1 MKNVKLNPLERNG
14 DIAVVGLGCY
24 YPGAKSPLELWEN
37 ILARRQQFR
46 KMPDVRLPN
55 SEYFNPDPVVPN
67 KTYQNKAAVI
77 EGYEFDWMGKRIP
90 RQTYESTDI
99 VHWLAL
105 DTALQAIADTG
116 FDKDSIPK
124 EKTGVILGNTLT
136 GEFTRSNQMLLRW
149 PYVRKALKASAA
161 QKGLTHVLGELEGA
175 MESYYKS
182 VFAPVTEDTLAGG
195 LANTVAGRICNYL
208 DLHGG
213 GYIVDGACSSSLLA
227 VVTAANYL
235 ESGQMD
241 MVIAG
246 GVDISLDTFEL
257 VGFAKTRALTPD
269 EMRVYDKGGKGFLP
283 GEGCG
288 MVILKR
294 LEDAIKD
301 NDQIYAVVKGWGI
314 SSDGKGGITAP
325 SAAGQSRALIR
336 AHEKAGLNPENLDFI
351 EGHGTGT
358 TVGDKVELEGI
369 SIALNHKEKLPP
381 RSCGVT
387 SFKSIVGHT
396 KAAAGIGAFIKTVM
410 ALNRRVLPP
419 TAGLKDLNDIF
430 EEKAQTVYPIIH
442 GQVRDSGSTLIAGV
456 SAMGFGGINSH
467 VVVQSGTSPNPK
479 LNPGLPESKLMV
491 SNQTHELYL
500 FSAGSRNE
508 LIEGLKQF
516 QQKASGMSYAEMA
529 DLAFHNNLQT
539 NSDKQFR
546 AAMVAHTPFELDR
559 KIETLM
565 EQVGKWNETDP
576 ISLENNSISLGRKKK
591 NPVIGALFPGQGSQ
605 KLNMTYK
612 LVERHNWIRETVN
625 KASELFNS
633 CGSDQVLSSVFK
645 TTDRAAD
652 KQEVASWMNRLKQTQ
667 IAQPAI
673 TLASLVWYK
682 FIEQLGIPINYVSGH
697 SLGELMAFYAAGLL
711 SEETLLRFAA
721 FRGKSMAEFGSGT
734 MASLA
739 CNKDR
744 VEKYLKEVDG
754 YVTIAN
760 INAPE
765 QIVISGDADS
775 VRMVIALAAKDQVNA
790 IELPV
795 SAAFHSKLVAEVAEE
810 IIKYD
815 QLKVAGPGK
824 NSIKLIS
831 SVSGKEIDEA
841 VDLNAY
847 FSTQAVHQ
855 VDFISVVKH
864 LEEQCDLLIEIGPGK
879 VLSGLVSNISDKIK
893 AFPVELNS
901 ADDFSWNIMLANT
914 FVLGCEISIHEIYKN
929 RLIRDFTPA
938 HEKKFL
944 VNPLERPFPDEPA
957 MTENDLTS
965 GIGALLGFGNA
976 DPAFNDY
983 LKLRSDFIKQ
993 VVDADYK
1000 FFSNRKSNFTEPNP
1014 TTGIHTGATGVAK
1027 AVPASS
1033 PAQADSGIKDALYK
1047 KIESMT
1053 GFSAD
1058 GFRDDMKL
1066 LDDFNLDSIKSGSL
1080 LAGLL
1085 KSINATG
1092 KVNTSEFSNASLG
1105 EIVSKLNKLVPEQQ
1119 QATAV
1124 PAAAVPDKPQKNIS
1138 DIINSIL
1145 AERTGFPKDSIQPDF
1160 KLLDDL
1166 NLDSIKAGSFVA
1178 EISKQFGI
1186 QGKIGASKVANA
1198 KVEDLVR
1205 MVSEL
1210 VSENPVPN
1218 SKSDE
1223 LSNQDNWVNA
1233 YSVKLTE
1240 SPSAVTQQAAME
1252 FWKNKSIV
1260 VVHHA
1265 EDEKVAASLGQ
1276 VLKSRISKVISVKSK
1291 DLPMLHSLENAC
1303 FLVLLPDLAI
1313 NGKNTEQ
1320 IVSLLADVAGNMSEV
1335 SMVGFVQHND
1345 GCFSRNVRMPAES
1358 KAAYSAVGFA
1368 ASVHHER
1375 PDMRIRVV
1383 EVSRKLPV
1391 ELIPDIFMNEFATE
1405 ESFMTAGYDADLV
1418 RRRMQYE
1425 PAVTGK
1431 LLKEYGGFIDENDV
1445 VVATGGAK
1453 GITAECV
1460 FSLVQ
1465 KYKCRIA
1472 LVGSSPENDEV
1483 RNTLSRYTASGLTAR
1498 YFACDISNEAQV
1510 NELIFKIQES
1520 LGKVTA
1526 LIHGA
1531 GRNIP
1536 RRAEQ
1541 VTAGEA
1547 MNEIAPKLKG
1557 AINLLHALKGN
1568 QLKHVVALTS
1578 IIGVTGMPGNS
1589 WYAFS
1594 NETLDL
1600 LLRAF
1605 SNSKNCRTRT
1615 LAYSIWDEV
1624 GMGARMGSTKV
1635 LAGMGI
1641 GSIAPSLGV
1650 EQFLR
1655 WFEHENSD
1663 QQVVISSRMGGLDT
1677 WYQATP
1683 KLSEA
1688 RRYISDI
1695 RHLEQG
1701 KELTTRV
1708 RLNRKDDLYIDDHN
1722 YNGSLLFP
1730 TVFGLEAMAQAAC
1743 LLAGAEK
1750 VNHLVFENVSL
1761 LRPIVVPE
1769 TGDMEVEITARVMEG
1784 TVNSDQPVRIFAGIT
1799 TEYAET
1805 GFNSFSAE
1813 IIIGTKSEAIQKT
1826 IELREAPLK
1835 ISPESDLYTWLLFQG
1850 PRFRNISKVYDLSKE
1865 SVTFTAS
1872 AVQKDPAEACF
1883 SESCRS
1889 PLLLGSPLFRDIL
1902 LQSVQLFLTG
1912 KKYLPVGIKR
1922 WEIHDIARQFN
1933 GGTIKSIL
1941 NELNESEGICNVEF
1955 VSDGYLAERIEGY
1968 TVKALEP
1975 TPDYPNPERIA
1986 ALDSVYREVLD
1997 HELGKYRNL
2006 MGSNI
2011 HYGLF
2016 KHDEEFNRLDAA
2028 RRHVLEDNLLRDVL
2042 AEMKAD
2048 QDGKDHSIQWSANG
2062 KPAIENSDLKISIS
2076 HSRSVLLM
2084 TMGSHEQG
2092 CDIEF
2097 VENRSAGE
2105 WNELLEG
2112 RYVSL
2117 LEQLQ
2122 RTDHDLNVSATRLWC
2137 LKETMIKSLGVVPV
2151 NISIEEVL
2159 DCGVVFRVRTS
2170 DQPDSMVLTFPINAL
2185 PNNTAIISN
2194 LIELRSVP
2202 VVSDHTENEDAG
2214 KSLVYDEK
2222 QGKFTYGFYTTFKD
2236 CKRFFG
2242 KTHFT
2247 NYPGWMGTLRELV
2260 LAPIS
2265 RQLLNDLGSGEYGM
2279 VTNESDIQ
2287 IFNEADTLNE
2297 ITGNLWI
2304 TDKSDFKNSFIDLN
2318 FEYLKKDPVTGSLIR
2333 LANCNLSTT
2342 WVKIEGRGIVK
2353 KSPIPA
2359 YFMDFLEKYQGRSR
2373 SVTRIEKGSH
2383 YPGMKDLGAL
2393 KYENPSKIRPS
2404 IMLSERIFDT
2414 GMHNGNAVGNLYYS
2428 NYYDW
2433 QSRLME
2439 QYLYQLDPGIFIN
2452 NGRNGEFICVE
2463 GSVKHLQ
2470 EAMPFENILTRF
2482 YIDRIYENG
2491 VRFHFEYYSVDKE
2504 EKRKLA
2510 YGFNTVIW
2518 CRRKD
2523 EKSVPVARQLPE
2535 KLTQAIRNLVT
2546 V

>member
-1 MKNVKLNPLERNG
+1 MKNVKLNPLKRNC
-14 DIAVVGLGCY
+14 DIAVIGLGCY

-46 KMPDVRLPN
+46 RMPDVRLPD
-55 SEYFNPDPVVPN
+55 SEYFDPDPSVLN

-90 RQTYESTDI
+90 KQTYESTDI

-116 FDKDSIPK
+116 FDKDSLPK

-175 MESYYKS
+175 MEAYYKS

-269 EMRVYDKGGKGFLP
+269 EMRVYDKAGKGFLP

-294 LEDAIKD
+294 LEDAIQD
-301 NDQIYAVVKGWGI
+301 NNQIYAVVKGWGI

-336 AHEKAGLNPENLDFI
+336 AHEKAGLDSKKLDFI

-358 TVGDKVELEGI
+358 TVGDRVELEGI
-369 SIALNHKEKLPP
+369 TIALNHRDKVSP

-387 SFKSIVGHT
+387 SLKSIVGHT

-410 ALNRRVLPP
+410 AVNRRVLPP

-430 EEKAQTVYPIIH
+430 EEKAQSVYPIIH
-442 GQVRDSGSTLIAGV
+442 GQVRDSESKLMAGV

-467 VVVQSGTSPNPK
+467 VVMQSGADRNPK
-479 LNPGLPESKLMV
+479 LQPALPENKLMV

-500 FSAGSRNE
+500 FSANSRDE
-508 LIEGLKQF
+508 FIKVLRQF
-516 QQKASGMSYAEMA
+516 QQEASGMSYAEMP
-529 DLAFHNNLQT
+529 DLAFMHNTQT
-539 NSDKQFR
+539 NPDKPFR
-546 AAMVAHTPFELDR
+546 AAIVAHTPFELD
-559 KIETLM
+559 KKVDSLVD
-565 EQVGKWNETDP
+565 QVEKWNETNRV
-576 ISLENNSISLGRKKK
+576 SLENNSIVLGRRKE

-605 KLNMTYK
+605 KLNMAHK
-612 LVERHNWIRETVN
+612 LIERHDWLRELVN
-625 KASELFNS
+625 RAADLLVSF
-633 CGSDQVLSSVFK
+633 GSDKVIPSIFK
-645 TTDRAAD
+645 PVDRAAD
-652 KQEVASWMNRLKQTQ
+652 KQEVASWMNQLKQTN

-673 TLASLVWYK
+673 TLASLVWYNY
-682 FIEQLGIPINYVSGH
+682 IERLGIKINYASGH
-697 SLGELMAFYAAGLL
+697 SLGELMAFYAVGLL
-711 SEETLLRFAA
+711 SEETLLHFAA

-739 CNKDR
+739 CKKEQ

-765 QIVISGDADS
+765 QIVISGEVES
-775 VRMVIALAAKDQVNA
+775 IRQVIALAAKDQVSA

-795 SAAFHSKLVAEVAEE
+795 SAAFHSKLVAEVAEQ
-810 IIKYD
+810 IAKFD
-815 QLKVAGPGK
+815 QLKDASREMSSV
-824 NSIKLIS
+824 KLVS

-841 VDLNAY
+841 PDLNTY
-847 FSTQAVHQ
+847 FATQAVHQ

-864 LEEQCDLLIEIGPGK
+864 LQERCDMMIEVGPGK
-879 VLSGLVSNISDKIK
+879 VLSGLVSNISDKIRS
-893 AFPVELNS
+893 FPVELN
-901 ADDFSWNIMLANT
+901 AEDDFSWNIMLANV
-914 FVLGCEISIHEIYKN
+914 FVLGSNLHIDEIYKN
-929 RLIRDFTPA
+929 RLIREFTPA
-938 HEKKFL
+938 RKKKFL
-944 VNPLERPFPDEPA
+944 VNPLERPFPEEPVI
-957 MTENDLTS
+957 TENDLSS
-965 GIGALLGFGNA
+965 GIGALLGFGNV

-983 LKLRSDFIKQ
+983 LKQRSDFIKH
-993 VVDADYK
+993 VVDADFK
-1000 FFSNRKSNFTEPNP
+1000 FFSKSRTDFSGQSAKNPIQTEVP
-1014 TTGIHTGATGVAK
+1014 VAAK
-1027 AVPASS
+1027 TSPASA
-1033 PAQADSGIKDALYK
+1033 PVNSGIKEVLYK

-1066 LDDFNLDSIKSGSL
+1066 LDDFNLDSIKSGAL
-1080 LAGLL
+1080 LAGLV
-1085 KSINATG
+1085 KSLNATG
-1092 KVNTSEFSNASLG
+1092 KINTSELSNASLG
-1105 EIVSKLNKLVPEQQ
+1105 EIVSRLNKLVPEQQ
-1119 QATAV
+1119 HAPNASATA
-1124 PAAAVPDKPQKNIS
+1124 ASDKPGKNVAEV
-1138 DIINSIL
+1138 INSIL

-1178 EISKQFGI
+1178 EISKKFGI
-1186 QGKIGASKVANA
+1186 QGKLAASKVANA
-1198 KVEDLVR
+1198 RVDDVIR

-1210 VSENPVPN
+1210 VSESSAPE
-1218 SKSDE
+1218 SKSDDP
-1223 LSNQDNWVNA
+1223 SGADNWVNA

-1240 SPSAVTQQAAME
+1240 SPLAVTAQTSEE
-1252 FWKNKSIV
+1252 FWKNKSMVI
-1260 VVHHA
+1260 VHHA
-1265 EDEKVAASLGQ
+1265 EDGKTATNLSQ
-1276 VLKSRISKVISVKSK
+1276 VMRSRVSKVISVKSD
-1291 DLPMLHSLENAC
+1291 DLRLLHSLENTC
-1303 FLVLLPDLAI
+1303 LLVVLPDLVI
-1313 NGKNTEQ
+1313 NGQNTEKV
-1320 IVSLLADVAGNMSEV
+1320 VSLLADVAGIMSEV
-1335 SMVGFVQHND
+1335 SMVGFLQQHD
-1345 GCFSRNVRMPAES
+1345 GYFCRNKLMRAAL

-1368 ASVHHER
+1368 ASLHHER
-1375 PDMRIRVV
+1375 PDVKVRVIEVDREIPVDRIP
-1383 EVSRKLPV
+1383 E
-1391 ELIPDIFMNEFATE
+1391 IFMREFATD
-1405 ESFMTAGYDADLV
+1405 ESFMAAGFDANQV
-1418 RRRMQYE
+1418 RLRMQYE
-1425 PAVTGK
+1425 SAVTGK
-1431 LLKEYGGFIDENDV
+1431 LLKTEPGFVDETDV
-1445 VVATGGAK
+1445 IVATGGAK

-1460 FSLVQ
+1460 FSVAQ
-1465 KYKCRIA
+1465 KYKCKIA
-1472 LVGSSPENDEV
+1472 LIGSSPENDEV
-1483 RNTLSRYTASGLTAR
+1483 RNTLSRYTASGLTAQ
-1498 YFACDISNEAQV
+1498 YFVCDISNAIQVKEA
-1510 NELIFKIQES
+1510 IAGIRKS
-1520 LGKVTA
+1520 LGPVTA
-1526 LIHGA
+1526 VIHGA

-1536 RRAEQ
+1536 RRAEK
-1541 VTAGEA
+1541 VSAGEA
-1547 MNEIAPKLKG
+1547 IDEIAPKLAG
-1557 AINLLHALKGN
+1557 AINLLNELKDN
-1568 QLKHVVALTS
+1568 QLKYVVALTS

-1600 LLRAF
+1600 LLREF
-1605 SNSKNCRTRT
+1605 GHEHNCRTRT
-1615 LAYSIWDEV
+1615 LAYSVWDEV
-1624 GMGARMGSTKV
+1624 GMGARMGSNKV

-1650 EQFLR
+1650 EQFLH

-1663 QQVVISSRMGGLDT
+1663 QQVVVSSRMGGLDT
-1677 WYQATP
+1677 WYLYKP
-1683 KLSEA
+1683 ELPEA
-1688 RRYISDI
+1688 RRYIADI
-1695 RHLEQG
+1695 RHLEPG
-1701 KELTTRV
+1701 RELTARAK
-1708 RLNRKDDLYIDDHN
+1708 LNRTNDLYIDDHN

-1743 LLAGAEK
+1743 LLAGAAE

-1769 TGDMEVEITARVMEG
+1769 TGDMEVEITARVMDG
-1784 TVNSDQPVRIFAGIT
+1784 PVNSNQPVRVFAGIS
-1799 TEYAET
+1799 TEFGET

-1813 IIIGTKSEAIQKT
+1813 IIIGSKSEEIRKT
-1826 IELREAPLK
+1826 IDLPEESLK

-1850 PRFRNISKVYDLSKE
+1850 PRFRNISKVFDLNKD
-1865 SVTFTAS
+1865 SVTFTAG

-1922 WEIHDIARQFN
+1922 WEIHDIGRQLN
-1933 GGTIKSIL
+1933 GGTIRSVL

-1955 VSDGYLAERIEGY
+1955 VSNGYLVERIEGY

-1975 TPDYPNPERIA
+1975 TPDYPKPERIA

-2006 MGSNI
+2006 MGSHI
-2011 HYGLF
+2011 HYGLS
-2016 KHDEEFNRLDAA
+2016 KHDDEFNRLDAA
-2028 RRHVLEDNLLRDVL
+2028 RRHVLEDSLLRDVL
-2042 AEMKAD
+2042 AEMKAGV
-2048 QDGKDHSIQWSANG
+2048 DGKDHSIQWSANG
-2062 KPAIENSDLKISIS
+2062 KPAIGHSDLKISIS

-2084 TMGSHEQG
+2084 TVGSHEQG

-2097 VENRSAGE
+2097 VENRSSEE

-2112 RYVSL
+2112 RYISL

-2122 RTDHDLNVSATRLWC
+2122 RTDHDINISATRLWC

-2151 NISIEEVL
+2151 NISIEEVM
-2159 DCGVVFRVRTS
+2159 DRAVVFRIRTS
-2170 DQPDSMVLTFPINAL
+2170 DQPDSIVLTFPVNAL
-2185 PNNTAIISN
+2185 PNNTAIISS
-2194 LIELRSVP
+2194 LITLRSIP
-2202 VVSDHTENEDAG
+2202 VASDQTETEATG

-2265 RQLLNDLGSGEYGM
+2265 RQLLSDLGSGEYGM

-2304 TDKSDFKNSFIDLN
+2304 TNKSDFKNSFIDLN
-2318 FEYLKKDPVTGSLIR
+2318 FEYLKKDPGTGSLIR

-2359 YFMDFLEKYQGRSR
+2359 YFMDFLEKYQGK
-2373 SVTRIEKGSH
+2373 SVSLMHLEKGNH

-2393 KYENPSKIRPS
+2393 RYENPSKIRPS
-2404 IMLSERIFDT
+2404 IMLSERVFDT

-2433 QSRLME
+2433 QSKLME
-2439 QYLYQLDPGIFIN
+2439 QYLYQLAPELFIN
-2452 NGRNGEFICVE
+2452 NGKSGEFISLE
-2463 GSVKHLQ
+2463 SSVKHLQ

-2491 VRFHFEYYSVDKE
+2491 VRFHFEYYSVGHE

-2523 EKSVPVARQLPE
+2523 EKSVPAALQLPE
-2535 KLTQAIRNLVT
+2535 KLTEAIRNLVT

>member
-1 MKNVKLNPLERNG
+1 MKNVKLNPLERNC
-14 DIAVVGLGCY
+14 DIAVIGLGCY

-46 KMPDVRLPN
+46 EMPDVRLPN
-55 SEYFNPDPVVPN
+55 SEYYDPDPSVLN

-90 RQTYESTDI
+90 KQTYESTDI

-116 FDKDSIPK
+116 FTKDTILK

-149 PYVRKALKASAA
+149 PYVRRALKASAA
-161 QKGLTHVLGELEGA
+161 QKGLSHVLGELEGT
-175 MESYYKS
+175 MEAYYKS

-213 GYIVDGACSSSLLA
+213 GYIVDGACSSSMLA
-227 VVTAANYL
+227 VITAANYL

-241 MVIAG
+241 LVIAG

-257 VGFAKTRALTPD
+257 VGFSKTRALTPD

-288 MVILKR
+288 MVVLKR
-294 LEDAIKD
+294 LEDAVKD
-301 NDQIYAVVKGWGI
+301 NNQIYAIVKGWGI

-336 AHEKAGLNPENLDFI
+336 AHEKAGLNSKSLDFI

-369 SIALNHKEKLPP
+369 TIALNHKDKVPP

-387 SFKSIVGHT
+387 SLKSIVGHT

-410 ALNRRVLPP
+410 AVNRRVLPP

-430 EEKAQTVYPIIH
+430 EEKAQSVYPVIH

-467 VVVQSGTSPNPK
+467 VVMQSGDSPNPK
-479 LNPGLPESKLMV
+479 LQPSLPESKLMV

-500 FSAGSRNE
+500 FAAGSRDA
-508 LIEGLKQF
+508 LIEELKQF

-529 DLAFHNNLQT
+529 DLAFQHNLLT
-539 NSDKQFR
+539 NSDKPLR
-546 AAMVAHTPFELDR
+546 AAIVAHTPFELDR
-559 KIETLM
+559 KIIFLI
-565 EQVGKWNETDP
+565 EQVGKWNETHRV
-576 ISLENNSISLGRKKK
+576 SFENNSIVLGLRKG

-605 KLNMTYK
+605 KLNMTNK
-612 LVERHNWIRETVN
+612 LTKRYDWLQEMVKH
-625 KASELFNS
+625 AADLFNS
-633 CGSDQVLSSVFK
+633 CGSDQVISSVFRPL
-645 TTDRAAD
+645 DRAAD
-652 KQEVASWMNRLKQTQ
+652 KQEVASWMNQLKQTQ

-682 FIEQLGIPINYVSGH
+682 YIERLGIKIDYASGH

-734 MASLA
+734 MASLS
-739 CNKDR
+739 CNKEQ
-744 VEKYLKEVDG
+744 VEKYLKEVSG

-765 QIVISGDADS
+765 QIVISGEADS
-775 VRMVIALAAKDQVNA
+775 VRLVVALAAKDQVQA

-810 IIKYD
+810 IAKYD
-815 QLKVAGPGK
+815 QLKAAAPGM
-824 NSIKLIS
+824 NSVKLVS
-831 SVSGKEIDEA
+831 SVSGREIDEA
-841 VDLNAY
+841 PDLNAY
-847 FSTQAVHQ
+847 FATQAVHQ
-855 VDFISVVKH
+855 VDFISVIKH
-864 LEEQCDLLIEIGPGK
+864 LESQCDMLIEIGPGK
-879 VLSGLVSNISDKIK
+879 VLSGLVSNISDKIR

-901 ADDFSWNIMLANT
+901 LDDFSWNIMLANA
-914 FVLGCEISIHEIYKN
+914 FVLGCNLNADEIYKG
-929 RLIRDFTPA
+929 RLIREFTPA
-938 HEKKFL
+938 NKKKFL
-944 VNPLERPFPDEPA
+944 VNPLERPFPEEPL
-957 MTENDLTS
+957 MTENDLSS
-965 GIGALLGFGNA
+965 GIGALLGFGND
-976 DPAFNDY
+976 DPAFSDY
-983 LKLRSDFIKQ
+983 LKLRSDFIRQ
-993 VVDADYK
+993 MVDADFK
-1000 FFSNRKSNFTEPNP
+1000 FFSKSKTELSGQAAKTSIPAQVSAAP
-1014 TTGIHTGATGVAK
+1014 K
-1027 AVPASS
+1027 AVPPQSQAS
-1033 PAQADSGIKDALYK
+1033 SGIKDVLYK

-1066 LDDFNLDSIKSGSL
+1066 LDDFNLDSIKSGAL
-1080 LAGLL
+1080 LAGLV
-1085 KSINATG
+1085 KSLNATG
-1092 KVNTSEFSNASLG
+1092 KINTSELSNASLG
-1105 EIVSKLNKLVPEQQ
+1105 EIVSRLNTLVPEQQ
-1119 QATAV
+1119 H
-1124 PAAAVPDKPQKNIS
+1124 AAGTPVAASSDKPGKNVAEV
-1138 DIINSIL
+1138 INSIL
-1145 AERTGFPKDSIQPDF
+1145 AERTGFPKESIQPDF

-1186 QGKIGASKVANA
+1186 QGKLGASKVANA
-1198 KVEDLVR
+1198 KVEDVIR
-1205 MVSEL
+1205 MVGEL
-1210 VSENPVPN
+1210 VSESSVPEG
-1218 SKSDE
+1218 SSDE
-1223 LSNQDNWVNA
+1223 KANADNWVNA
-1233 YSVKLTE
+1233 YSVKLME
-1240 SPSAVTQQAAME
+1240 SPVAVAKQTVQE
-1252 FWKNKSIV
+1252 YWKNKSMVI
-1260 VVHHA
+1260 VHHA
-1265 EDEKVAASLGQ
+1265 DDEKAASNMVR
-1276 VLKSRISKVISVKSK
+1276 VLKSRISKVISVKSN
-1291 DLPMLHSLENAC
+1291 DLHMLHSLENTC
-1303 FLVLLPDLAI
+1303 LLVMLPDVII
-1313 NGKNTEQ
+1313 NGKNTEK
-1320 IVSLLADVAGNMSEV
+1320 IVTLLADVAGNLSEV
-1335 SMVGFVQHND
+1335 SLLGFVQQHD
-1345 GCFSRNVRMPAES
+1345 GCFSRYALMPAES

-1368 ASVHHER
+1368 ASLHHER

-1383 EVSRKLPV
+1383 EVSRKLPAD
-1391 ELIPDIFMNEFATE
+1391 LIPDIFMNEFTTN
-1405 ESFMTAGYDADLV
+1405 ESFMAAGYDADQV

-1431 LLKEYGGFIDENDV
+1431 TLKEEPGFIDETDV

-1460 FSLVQ
+1460 FSFAQ
-1465 KYKCRIA
+1465 KYKCKIA
-1472 LVGSSPENDEV
+1472 LIGSSPENEEV
-1483 RNTLSRYTASGLTAR
+1483 RTTLSRYGSADLTAQ
-1498 YFACDISNEAQV
+1498 YFVCDIGKDGQV
-1510 NELIFKIQES
+1510 KETIANIQKS
-1520 LGKVTA
+1520 LGHVTA
-1526 LIHGA
+1526 IIHGA
-1531 GRNIP
+1531 GRNVP
-1536 RRAEQ
+1536 RRAEN
-1541 VTAGEA
+1541 VTAGDA
-1547 MNEIAPKLKG
+1547 MDEIAPKLAG
-1557 AINLLHALKGN
+1557 AINLLNALGDN
-1568 QLKHVVALTS
+1568 RLKYVVALTS

-1594 NETLDL
+1594 NEALDL
-1600 LLRAF
+1600 LLRRF
-1605 SNSKNCRTRT
+1605 GQSNKCRTRT
-1615 LAYSIWDEV
+1615 LAYSVWDEV
-1624 GMGARMGSTKV
+1624 GMGARMGSNKV

-1650 EQFLR
+1650 EQFLH

-1677 WYQATP
+1677 WYLLQP
-1683 KLSEA
+1683 ELPEA
-1688 RRYISDI
+1688 RRYIADI
-1695 RHLEQG
+1695 RHMEPG
-1701 KELTTRV
+1701 RELKVRV
-1708 RLNRKDDLYIDDHN
+1708 KLNRKDDLYIDDHN

-1743 LLAGAEK
+1743 MLAGAGK

-1761 LRPIVVPE
+1761 IRPIVVPE

-1784 TVNSDQPVRIFAGIT
+1784 SVNTGEPVRIFTGIS

-1813 IIIGTKSEAIQKT
+1813 IIIGTKSEAIQRT
-1826 IELREAPLK
+1826 IDLPEVPLK

-1850 PRFRNISKVYDLSKE
+1850 PRFRNISKVYDLNKE
-1865 SVTFTAS
+1865 SVTFTAG
-1872 AVQKDPAEACF
+1872 AVQKDPAEVCF
-1883 SESCRS
+1883 SETCRS

-1922 WEIHDIARQFN
+1922 WEIYDVGRQFN
-1933 GGTIKSIL
+1933 GGTIKSDL
-1941 NELNESEGICNVEF
+1941 NELSETEGICNVEF

-1975 TPDYPNPERIA
+1975 TPDYPEPERIA
-1986 ALDSVYREVLD
+1986 ALENVYREALD

-2006 MGSNI
+2006 MGKKV

-2016 KHDEEFNRLDAA
+2016 KHDGEFNRMDASE
-2028 RRHVLEDNLLRDVL
+2028 RHLLEDNLLRELL
-2042 AEMKAD
+2042 AEMNVS
-2048 QDGKDHSIQWSANG
+2048 QDGKDHQIQRSANG
-2062 KPAIENSDLKISIS
+2062 KPAIGNSDLKISIS

-2084 TMGSHEQG
+2084 TTGEHEQG

-2097 VENRSAGE
+2097 VESRPVRE

-2112 RYVSL
+2112 RYGSL

-2122 RTDHDLNVSATRLWC
+2122 RTDKDINVSATRLWC
-2137 LKETMIKSLGVVPV
+2137 LKEAMIKSLGVIPV
-2151 NISIEEVL
+2151 NISIEKVL
-2159 DCGVVFRVRTS
+2159 DRGVVFRVRTNE
-2170 DQPDSMVLTFPINAL
+2170 QPDCMVLTFPVHAL
-2185 PNNTAIISN
+2185 PNNTAIIAN
-2194 LIELRSVP
+2194 LIELRSVTTVADP
-2202 VVSDHTENEDAG
+2202 AETEESG

-2222 QGKFTYGFYTTFKD
+2222 LGKFCYGFYTTFKD

-2265 RQLLNDLGSGEYGM
+2265 QQLLSDLGSGLYGM

-2304 TDKSDFKNSFIDLN
+2304 TNKSDFDNSFIDLN
-2318 FEYLKKDPVTGSLIR
+2318 FEYLKKDPGTGSLIR

-2359 YFMDFLEKYQGRSR
+2359 YFMDFLEKYKGK
-2373 SVTRIEKGSH
+2373 SVSLKGQEKLSH
-2383 YPGMKDLGAL
+2383 YPGMKDLGVL

-2404 IMLSERIFDT
+2404 ILLSERVFDT

-2433 QSRLME
+2433 QSNLME
-2439 QYLYQLDPGIFIN
+2439 QYLYQLAPEIFISS
-2452 NGRNGEFICVE
+2452 GRSGEFISIE
-2463 GSVKHLQ
+2463 SSVKHLQ
-2470 EAMPFENILTRF
+2470 EAMPFEDILTRF
-2482 YIDRIYENG
+2482 YIDRIYEHG
-2491 VRFHFEYYSVDKE
+2491 VRFHFEYFSVNND

-2523 EKSVPVARQLPE
+2523 EKAVPVAQHLPE
-2535 KLTQAIRNLVT
+2535 KLTEAIRNLVM